1 MTVTLTRQT
10 EALSSATAAGI
21 RRVRGI
27 NLQQSVR
34 LLPYTTGLSA
44 ALVIAIAVTKRLRQP
59 TFAHVDTCVSL
70 AAALFAAGLV
80 LGLWGRRR
88 LSRTAAGVSVGPA
101 VSWVLA
107 LNLGVLLLIIPML
120 LLTVSVETDN
130 VGGWLFPVLN
140 KRWLAGL
147 YNLAIAT
154 VALFPVA
161 IERWRSLP
169 EAAAPAPVQSTPAPA
184 VTRRNWWSATAGIVA
199 IVAVAWYF
207 TGPPWNLERL
217 HRGIDWHEQLHL
229 GPLQAIS
236 KGYLPYI
243 GPASLVCTALVLRS

>member
-1 MTVTLTRQT
+1 
-10 EALSSATAAGI
+10 
-21 RRVRGI
+21 
-27 NLQQSVR
+27 
-34 LLPYTTGLSA
+34 
-44 ALVIAIAVTKRLRQP
+44 
-59 TFAHVDTCVSL
+59 
-70 AAALFAAGLV
+70 LFVAGLI

-88 LSRTAAGVSVGPA
+88 LARTAAGISVGPA

-107 LNLGVLLLIIPML
+107 LNLGIMLLIVPML

-147 YNLAIAT
+147 YNLAVVT

-169 EAAAPAPVQSTPAPA
+169 EAAAPAPVQSTLTPVA
-184 VTRRNWWSATAGIVA
+184 TRRRGWSATAGIVA

-207 TGPPWNLERL
+207 TG
-217 HRGIDWHEQLHL
+217 HRGTLSGFTGGLTGTNNSIS
-229 GPLQAIS
+229 GRCRPSRRAICLTS
-236 KGYLPYI
+236 DQPQ
-243 GPASLVCTALVLRS
+243 SCTALALRS

>member
-10 EALSSATAAGI
+10 EALSSAAAVGI
-21 RRVRGI
+21 RRLCGI
-27 NLQQSVR
+27 NLRQSVG
-34 LLPYTTGLSA
+34 LLPYTTGLTA
-44 ALVIAIAVTKRLRQP
+44 ALVIAIAWIKRLRQP
-59 TFAHVDTCVSL
+59 TFAYADTCISL
-70 AAALFAAGLV
+70 ATALFVAGLI

-88 LSRTAAGVSVGPA
+88 LARTAAGISVGPA

-107 LNLGVLLLIIPML
+107 LNLGIMWLIVPML
-120 LLTVSVETDN
+120 LLTVSVETDI

-147 YNLAIAT
+147 YNLAVAT

-169 EAAAPAPVQSTPAPA
+169 EAAAPAPVQSTLAPAP
-184 VTRRNWWSATAGIVA
+184 TRRRWWSATAGIVA
-199 IVAVAWYF
+199 IVVVAWYF

-217 HRGIDWHEQLHL
+217 HRGIDWHEQLRL

-236 KGYLPYI
+236 KGWI
-243 GPASLVCTALVLRS
+243 SRR